1 MIKVLVHDLKILL
14 LAAFLILF
22 CMYSGNKP
30 ISIDTL
36 IGLALLIAICMAG
49 LRLRTLFS
57 KLNFPAL
64 AWVSTI
70 SLIICLPSIPYS
82 EYATRYINAV
92 DFLSITTPILAFAGI
107 SVSNKMLEL
116 KKLSWKIFIVAFFVF
131 GGRLILSAVISQT
144 ILSYST

>member
-1 MIKVLVHDLKILL
+1 MINILVHDLKILL

-30 ISIDTL
+30 ISIDTI
-36 IGLALLIAICMAG
+36 IGLALMIAICMVG
-49 LRLRTLFS
+49 LRLRSIFS
-57 KLNFPAL
+57 RINFPAL

-70 SLIICLPSIPYS
+70 SLILCLPKVPFSDHAI
-82 EYATRYINAV
+82 RYINAV

-107 SVSNKMLEL
+107 SVSNKMPEL

-131 GGRLILSAVISQT
+131 GGRLILSAVISQA